1 MTEKSQLGNL
11 GEDIACQYLVEKGFK
26 IIGRNYRKPWG
37 EIDIIAK
44 SPDKTLVFVEV
55 KTMQTSGDS
64 ANNSAKSLMPED
76 QLTTAK
82 LQKLQKTSQLYAG
95 QYPKLIKDKKGWRI
109 DLVCINFYVD
119 ENEYDARHY
128 ENI

>member
-109 DLVCINFYVD
+109 DLVCIDFYVD